1 MKMTTNQKIVIEEL
15 RSENYSYSIIAQKLG
30 LSVNTV
36 KSYCLWHSVITS
48 NVPRKN
54 KAEKAALRVC
64 EQCGKIIES
73 QSQASKRFCSAKC
86 RTAFW
91 NVQKMLARKA
101 GESPL
106 SREKPPESAGLHAP
120 PEVCFDLGR

>member
-1 MKMTTNQKIVIEEL
+1 MKMTTNQKTVIEEL

-30 LSVNTV
+30 VSANTV
-36 KSYCLWHSVITS
+36 KSYCLRHSVTTS

-64 EQCGKIIES
+64 DQCGKIIES

-91 NVQKMLARKA
+91 NAQKVLARKA

-106 SREKPPESAGLHAP
+106 SRENPQETTGLHAP
-120 PEVCFDLGR
+120 PEVCCDLGR